1 LILKIAPL
9 AIFWAVSPLTIIV
22 GIMFLSGS
30 RGLLKGLAFVLPGIV
45 GSIVVGIIVL
55 LTLNAR
61 DFTHKASA
69 STLAYIGQLVTALLF
84 FAFAFFWWKI
94 QSRRGKQPK
103 MPKWV
108 QFLDS
113 FKPSRVLAIGLYEF
127 LSDALFTVAAVVD
140 ILLARIGTFEGVIII
155 IVFVLFGMV
164 GLWIPIFVRIVS
176 PEQSAARLES
186 MRQWLLANAQLILVF
201 EFVCLGVIEALK
213 GLIGLLT

>member
-1 LILKIAPL
+1 
-9 AIFWAVSPLTIIV
+9 V
-22 GIMFLSGS
+22 GI
-30 RGLLKGLAFVLPGIV
+30 V
-45 GSIVVGIIVL
+45 VL
-55 LTLNAR
+55 LTVNAW
-61 DFTHKASA
+61 DFTHKANA
-69 STLAYIGQLVTALLF
+69 STVAYVGQLVTALLF

-94 QSRRGKQPK
+94 QSRRGKQPR

-164 GLWIPIFVRIVS
+164 GLWIPLFVRIIA
-176 PEQSAARLES
+176 PEKSAARLES

>member
-1 LILKIAPL
+1 MILKLAPL
-9 AIFWAVSPLTIIV
+9 AIFWAVSPLTIVI

-30 RGLLKGLAFVLPGIV
+30 RGLLKGLAFVLPGVI

-55 LTLNAR
+55 LTVNAK
-61 DFTHKASA
+61 DFTQKPNA
-69 STLAYIGQLVTALLF
+69 STLAYVGQLVVALLF
-84 FAFAFFWWKI
+84 FAFAFFWWRI
-94 QSRRGKQPK
+94 QSRREKQPR

-164 GLWIPIFVRIVS
+164 GLWIPIFVRVVS
-176 PEQSAARLES
+176 PEKSAARLES

-213 GLIGLLT
+213 GLVGLLA

>member
-1 LILKIAPL
+1 LILKLAPL
-9 AIFWAVSPLTIIV
+9 AIFWAVSPLTIVI

-30 RGLLKGLAFVLPGIV
+30 RGLLKGLAFVLPGVI

-55 LTLNAR
+55 LTVNAK
-61 DFTHKASA
+61 DFTQKPNA
-69 STLAYIGQLVTALLF
+69 STLAYVGQLVVALLF
-84 FAFAFFWWKI
+84 FAFAFFWWRI
-94 QSRRGKQPK
+94 QSRREKQPR

-164 GLWIPIFVRIVS
+164 GLWIPIFVRVVS
-176 PEQSAARLES
+176 PEKSAARLES

-213 GLIGLLT
+213 GLVGLLA

>member
-1 LILKIAPL
+1 LILKLAPL
-9 AIFWAVSPLTIIV
+9 AIFWAVSPITIVI

-30 RGLLKGLAFVLPGIV
+30 RGLLKGLAFVLPAAV
-45 GSIVVGIIVL
+45 GSIVVGIVVL
-55 LTLNAR
+55 LTLNTR
-61 DFTHKASA
+61 DFKHASNP
-69 STLAYIGQLVTALLF
+69 STIAYAGQLVVALLF

-94 QSRRGKQPK
+94 QSRREKQPR

-127 LSDALFTVAAVVD
+127 FSDALFTLAAVVD
-140 ILLARIGTFEGVIII
+140 ILLARIGTFEGIITIII
-155 IVFVLFGMV
+155 FVLFGMV

-176 PEQSAARLES
+176 PQKSAIRLDS

>member
-1 LILKIAPL
+1 MILKLAPL
-9 AIFWAVSPLTIIV
+9 AIFWAVSPLTIII

-30 RGLLKGLAFVLPGIV
+30 RGLLKGLAFVLPGVV
-45 GSIVVGIIVL
+45 GSIVVGIVVL
-55 LTLNAR
+55 LTLNAK
-61 DFTHKASA
+61 DFTHKANA
-69 STLAYIGQLVTALLF
+69 STVAYVGQLVVALLF
-84 FAFAFFWWKI
+84 FAFAFFWWRI
-94 QSRRGKQPK
+94 QSRREKQPK

-127 LSDALFTVAAVVD
+127 FSDALFTVAAVVD

-155 IVFVLFGMV
+155 IVFVLLGMV

-176 PEQSAARLES
+176 PEKSATRLES
-186 MRQWLLANAQLILVF
+186 MRQWLLANAQMILVF

-213 GLIGLLT
+213 GLVGLL

>member
-1 LILKIAPL
+1 MILKLAPL
-9 AIFWAVSPLTIIV
+9 AIFWAVSPLTIII

-45 GSIVVGIIVL
+45 GSIVVGIVVL
-55 LTLNAR
+55 FTVNAK
-61 DFTHKASA
+61 DFTQKPNAT
-69 STLAYIGQLVTALLF
+69 TLAYVGQLVVALLF

-94 QSRRGKQPK
+94 QSRREKQPK

-127 LSDALFTVAAVVD
+127 VTDALFTVAAVVD
-140 ILLARIGTFEGVIII
+140 ILLARIGTFEGIIII
-155 IVFVLFGMV
+155 IVFVLLGMV
-164 GLWIPIFVRIVS
+164 GLWIPIFVRVVS
-176 PEQSAARLES
+176 PEKSTTRLES

-213 GLIGLLT
+213 GLVGLL

>member
-9 AIFWAVSPLTIIV
+9 AIFWAVSPLTIII

-45 GSIVVGIIVL
+45 GSIVVGITVL

-61 DFTHKASA
+61 DFSHKTSA
-69 STLAYIGQLVTALLF
+69 STLAYVGQLVTALLF

-94 QSRRGKQPK
+94 QSKRGKQPK

-127 LSDALFTVAAVVD
+127 LSDALFTAAAVVD
-140 ILLARIGTFEGVIII
+140 ILLARIGTFEGVV
-155 IVFVLFGMV
+155 IVFIFVLFGMV
-164 GLWIPIFVRIVS
+164 GLWIPVFVRIVA
-176 PEQSAARLES
+176 PEKSATRLES

>member
-1 LILKIAPL
+1 LILKLAPL
-9 AIFWAVSPLTIIV
+9 AIFWAVSPLTIII

-30 RGLLKGLAFVLPGIV
+30 RGLLKGLAFVLPGVI

-55 LTLNAR
+55 LTVNAK
-61 DFTHKASA
+61 DFTQKPNA
-69 STLAYIGQLVTALLF
+69 STLAYVGQLVVALLF
-84 FAFAFFWWKI
+84 FAFAFFWWRI
-94 QSRRGKQPK
+94 QSRREKQPR

-164 GLWIPIFVRIVS
+164 GLWIPIFVRVVS
-176 PEQSAARLES
+176 PEKSAARLES

-213 GLIGLLT
+213 GLVGLLA

>member
-1 LILKIAPL
+1 LILKLAPL
-9 AIFWAVSPLTIIV
+9 AIFWAVSPLTIII

-30 RGLLKGLAFVLPGIV
+30 RGLLKGLAFVLPGVV
-45 GSIVVGIIVL
+45 GSIVVGIVVL
-55 LTLNAR
+55 LTLNAK
-61 DFTHKASA
+61 DFTHKANA
-69 STLAYIGQLVTALLF
+69 STVAYVGQLVVALLF
-84 FAFAFFWWKI
+84 FAFAFFWWRI
-94 QSRRGKQPK
+94 QSRREKQPK

-127 LSDALFTVAAVVD
+127 FSDALFTVAAVVD
-140 ILLARIGTFEGVIII
+140 ILLARIGTFKGIIII

-176 PEQSAARLES
+176 PEKSATRLES
-186 MRQWLLANAQLILVF
+186 MRQWLLANAQMILVF

-213 GLIGLLT
+213 GLVGLL

>member
-1 LILKIAPL
+1 LILKLAPL
-9 AIFWAVSPLTIIV
+9 AIFWAVSPLTIII

-30 RGLLKGLAFVLPGIV
+30 RGLLKGLAFVLPGVV
-45 GSIVVGIIVL
+45 GSIVVGIVVL
-55 LTLNAR
+55 LTLNAK
-61 DFTHKASA
+61 DFTHKANA
-69 STLAYIGQLVTALLF
+69 STVAYVGQLVVALLF
-84 FAFAFFWWKI
+84 FAFAFFWWRI
-94 QSRRGKQPK
+94 QSRREKQPK

-127 LSDALFTVAAVVD
+127 FSDALFTVAAVVD
-140 ILLARIGTFEGVIII
+140 ILLARIGTFEGIIII

-176 PEQSAARLES
+176 PEKSATRLES
-186 MRQWLLANAQLILVF
+186 MRQWLLANAQMILVF

-213 GLIGLLT
+213 GLVGLL

>member
-1 LILKIAPL
+1 
-9 AIFWAVSPLTIIV
+9 
-22 GIMFLSGS
+22 MFLSGS
-30 RGLLKGLAFVLPGIV
+30 RGLLKGLAFVLPGVI

-55 LTLNAR
+55 LTVNAK
-61 DFTHKASA
+61 DFTQKPNA
-69 STLAYIGQLVTALLF
+69 STLAYVGQLVVALLF
-84 FAFAFFWWKI
+84 FAFAFFWWRI
-94 QSRRGKQPK
+94 QSRREKQPR

-164 GLWIPIFVRIVS
+164 GLWIPIFVRVVS
-176 PEQSAARLES
+176 PEKSAARLES

-213 GLIGLLT
+213 GLVGLLA

>member
-1 LILKIAPL
+1 MILKLAPL
-9 AIFWAVSPLTIIV
+9 AIFWAVSPLTIII

-30 RGLLKGLAFVLPGIV
+30 RGLLKGLAFVLPGVV
-45 GSIVVGIIVL
+45 GSIVVGIVVL
-55 LTLNAR
+55 LTLNAK
-61 DFTHKASA
+61 DFTHKANA
-69 STLAYIGQLVTALLF
+69 STVAYVGQLVVALLF
-84 FAFAFFWWKI
+84 FAFAFFWWRI
-94 QSRRGKQPK
+94 QSRRSKQPK

-127 LSDALFTVAAVVD
+127 FSDALFTVAAVVD
-140 ILLARIGTFEGVIII
+140 ILLARIGTFEGIIII

-176 PEQSAARLES
+176 PEKSATRLES
-186 MRQWLLANAQLILVF
+186 MRQWLLANAQMILVF

-213 GLIGLLT
+213 GLVGLL

>member
-1 LILKIAPL
+1 MILKLAPL
-9 AIFWAVSPLTIIV
+9 AIFWAVSPLTIII

-30 RGLLKGLAFVLPGIV
+30 RGLLKGLAFVLPGVV
-45 GSIVVGIIVL
+45 GSIVVGIVVL
-55 LTLNAR
+55 LTLNAK
-61 DFTHKASA
+61 DFTHKANA
-69 STLAYIGQLVTALLF
+69 STVAYVGQLVVALLF
-84 FAFAFFWWKI
+84 FAFAFFWWRI
-94 QSRRGKQPK
+94 QSRREKQPK

-127 LSDALFTVAAVVD
+127 FSDALFTVAAVVD

-176 PEQSAARLES
+176 PEKSATRLES
-186 MRQWLLANAQLILVF
+186 MRQWLLANAQMILVF

-213 GLIGLLT
+213 GLVGLL

>member
-1 LILKIAPL
+1 MILKIAPL
-9 AIFWAVSPLTIIV
+9 AIFWAVSPLTIII

-45 GSIVVGIIVL
+45 GSIVVGITVL

-61 DFTHKASA
+61 DFSHKTSA
-69 STLAYIGQLVTALLF
+69 STLAYVGQLVTALLF

-94 QSRRGKQPK
+94 QSKRGKQPK

-127 LSDALFTVAAVVD
+127 LSDALFTAAAVV
-140 ILLARIGTFEGVIII
+140 GTFEEVVIVFI
-155 IVFVLFGMV
+155 FVLFGMV
-164 GLWIPIFVRIVS
+164 GLWIPVFVRIVA
-176 PEQSAARLES
+176 PEKSATRLES

>member
-1 LILKIAPL
+1 MILKLAPL
-9 AIFWAVSPLTIIV
+9 AIFWAVSPLTIII

-30 RGLLKGLAFVLPGIV
+30 RGLLKGLAFVLPGVV
-45 GSIVVGIIVL
+45 GSIVVGIVVL
-55 LTLNAR
+55 LTLNAK
-61 DFTHKASA
+61 DFTHKANA
-69 STLAYIGQLVTALLF
+69 STVAYVGQLVVALLF
-84 FAFAFFWWKI
+84 FAFAFFWWRI
-94 QSRRGKQPK
+94 QSRREKQPK

-127 LSDALFTVAAVVD
+127 FSDALFTVAAVVD
-140 ILLARIGTFEGVIII
+140 ILLARIGTFEGIIII

-176 PEQSAARLES
+176 PEKSATRLES
-186 MRQWLLANAQLILVF
+186 MRQWLLANAQMILVF

-213 GLIGLLT
+213 GLVGLL

>member
-1 LILKIAPL
+1 MILKIAPL
-9 AIFWAVSPLTIIV
+9 AIFWAVSPLTIII

-30 RGLLKGLAFVLPGIV
+30 RGLLKGLAFVLPGVV
-45 GSIVVGIIVL
+45 GSIVVGIVVL
-55 LTLNAR
+55 LTLNAK
-61 DFTHKASA
+61 DFTHKANA
-69 STLAYIGQLVTALLF
+69 STVAYVGQLVVALLF
-84 FAFAFFWWKI
+84 FAFAFFWWRI
-94 QSRRGKQPK
+94 QSRREKQPK

-127 LSDALFTVAAVVD
+127 FSDALFTVAAVVD

-176 PEQSAARLES
+176 PEKSATRLES
-186 MRQWLLANAQLILVF
+186 MRQWLLANAQMILVF

-213 GLIGLLT
+213 GLVGLL

>member
-1 LILKIAPL
+1 MILKIAPL
-9 AIFWAVSPLTIIV
+9 AVFWAVSPLTIII

-30 RGLLKGLAFVLPGIV
+30 KGLLKGLAFVLPGIV

-55 LTLNAR
+55 LTVNTR
-61 DFTHKASA
+61 DFTHKANA
-69 STLAYIGQLVTALLF
+69 STVAYIGQLVTALLF

-94 QSRRGKQPK
+94 QSRREKQPK

-140 ILLARIGTFEGVIII
+140 ILLARIGTAEGVIII
-155 IVFVLFGMV
+155 IIFVLFGMV
-164 GLWIPIFVRIVS
+164 GLWIPVFVRIVS
-176 PEQSAARLES
+176 PAKSASRLES

>member
-1 LILKIAPL
+1 MILRIAPL
-9 AIFWAVSPLTIIV
+9 AIFWAISPLTIVI

-30 RGLLKGLAFVLPGIV
+30 RGLLKGLAFVLPAVV
-45 GSIVVGIIVL
+45 GSIVVGIVVL
-55 LTLNAR
+55 LTLNAK
-61 DFTHKASA
+61 DFTHKTTA
-69 STLAYIGQLVTALLF
+69 STAAYVGQLVVALLF

-94 QSRRGKQPK
+94 QSRREKRPR
-103 MPKWV
+103 MPRWV

-113 FKPSRVLAIGLYEF
+113 FKLSRVLAIGLYEF

-140 ILLARIGTFEGVIII
+140 ILLARIGTFEGILIII
-155 IVFVLFGMV
+155 IFVLFGMV

-176 PEQSAARLES
+176 PEKSAARLES
-186 MRQWLLANAQLILVF
+186 MRQWLLANAQLVLVF